1 MTRDAPKTWL
11 EVLDEQRENSLSR
24 FPDCR
29 LKSSVNIDVDWMDPT
44 YSKNFAI
51 TPNDMTSNNLWVNQ
65 QMSHPENEKMVLEV
79 CKELKDQGW
88 KAAYTRIAVNM
99 CKSNIGNIK
108 GRTLLQ
114 VYPNEAYDT
123 QAVLDSARAYA
134 KEFERA
140 GIPQDRYCIKIPST
154 GPALNACPTLKK
166 EGIAT
171 LGTALFG
178 LPQAIACSQAGCLYI
193 SPYFNEVKAHD
204 DLKLW
209 PNVEDPATQHT
220 MSARTLQIL
229 ETYAR
234 LYKETGKDQPLLK
247 QASFITAKEAMAAGE
262 HGCHSATISP
272 QVLDELSKLTYDGS
286 KQPGEGKPKPSNV
299 YAGYKTPARLAEVS
313 KVDPLAAAEIDAKI
327 ASTDIN
333 YLANDGEELQKAIKA
348 DPVTSQRLDDA
359 LKLFT
364 SGLLESK
371 AKIEEWFEQV

>member
-1 MTRDAPKTWL
+1 MCK
-11 EVLDEQRENSLSR
+11 N
-24 FPDCR
+24 
-29 LKSSVNIDVDWMDPT
+29 NID
-44 YSKNFAI
+44 
-51 TPNDMTSNNLWVNQ
+51 
-65 QMSHPENEKMVLEV
+65 
-79 CKELKDQGW
+79 
-88 KAAYTRIAVNM
+88 
-99 CKSNIGNIK
+99 NIK

-134 KEFERA
+134 KEFERV
-140 GIPQDRYCIKIPST
+140 GIPQERYCIKIPST

-193 SPYFNEVKAHD
+193 SPYFNETKAHD
-204 DLKLW
+204 DLELW

-234 LYKETGKDQPLLK
+234 LYKETGKEQPLLK

-272 QVLDELSKLTYDGS
+272 QVLDELSTLTYDGS
-286 KQPGEGKPKPSNV
+286 KQPGEGKPKPAHM
-299 YAGYKTPARLAEVS
+299 YAGYKTPGRLAEVS
-313 KVDPLAAAEIDAKI
+313 KIDPLAAASIDAKI
-327 ASTDIN
+327 ASTDID
-333 YLANDGEELQKAIKA
+333 YLANNGEELQKAIKA

-364 SGLLESK
+364 GGLLESK
-371 AKIEEWFEQV
+371 AKIEKWFEQV

>member
-1 MTRDAPKTWL
+1 M
-11 EVLDEQRENSLSR
+11 
-24 FPDCR
+24 F
-29 LKSSVNIDVDWMDPT
+29 LK
-44 YSKNFAI
+44 
-51 TPNDMTSNNLWVNQ
+51 
-65 QMSHPENEKMVLEV
+65 
-79 CKELKDQGW
+79 
-88 KAAYTRIAVNM
+88 AVNM
-99 CKSNIGNIK
+99 CKNNINNIK

-134 KEFERA
+134 KEFERV

-154 GPALNACPTLKK
+154 GPALNACPTLKD

-193 SPYFNEVKAHD
+193 SPYFNETKAHD
-204 DLKLW
+204 DLELW
-209 PNVEDPATQHT
+209 PDVEDPATQHT

-234 LYKETGKDQPLLK
+234 LYKETGKEQPLLK

-272 QVLDELSKLTYDGS
+272 QVLDELSKLTFDGS
-286 KQPGEGKPKPSNV
+286 KQPGEGKPKPAHM
-299 YAGYKTPARLAEVS
+299 YAGYKTPDRLAEVS
-313 KVDPLAAAEIDAKI
+313 KIDPLAAASIDAKI
-327 ASTDIN
+327 ASTDID
-333 YLANDGEELQKAIKA
+333 YLANNGEELQKAIKA

-364 SGLLESK
+364 GGLMESK
-371 AKIEEWFEQV
+371 TKIEKWFEQV

>member
-1 MTRDAPKTWL
+1 
-11 EVLDEQRENSLSR
+11 
-24 FPDCR
+24 
-29 LKSSVNIDVDWMDPT
+29 
-44 YSKNFAI
+44 
-51 TPNDMTSNNLWVNQ
+51 
-65 QMSHPENEKMVLEV
+65 MSYPENERMVLKV
-79 CKELKDQGW
+79 CKELKNQGW
-88 KAAYTRIAVNM
+88 KAAYTRIVSQDIVGLKNSAD
-99 CKSNIGNIK
+99 I
-108 GRTLLQ
+108 

-154 GPALNACPTLKK
+154 

-193 SPYFNEVKAHD
+193 RPYLNEVKAHD

-234 LYKETGKDQPLLK
+234 LYKETGKAQPLLK

-272 QVLDELSKLTYDGS
+272 QALDELSKLTYDGS

-299 YAGYKTPARLAEVS
+299 YAGYKTPTRLAEVS

-327 ASTDIN
+327 ASPDIK
-333 YLANDGEELQKAIKA
+333 YLANDGKVLQKAIKA

-359 LKLFT
+359 LKLFI